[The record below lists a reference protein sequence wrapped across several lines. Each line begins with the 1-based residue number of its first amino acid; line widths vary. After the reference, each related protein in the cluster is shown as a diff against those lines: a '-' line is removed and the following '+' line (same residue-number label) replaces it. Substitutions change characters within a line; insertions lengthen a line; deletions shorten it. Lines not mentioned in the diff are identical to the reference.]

1 MDLKAI
7 VLDIDGTLLND
18 QKEITPENKRIII
31 EGSRSRRESCVGVR

>member
-18 QKEITPENKRIII
+18 QKVITPKNKRFIIA
-31 EGSRSRRESCVGVR
+31 GSRSRSETCVGVR